1 MTDAEKAE
9 IARLAALPPLD
20 YEREREPAA
29 ERLGCRV
36 GILDQLVEDA
46 RTTQNQLGSGQGRP
60 LLITEVEP
68 WPEPVAGTDL
78 LNELST
84 TIRRYVVID
93 EHAADSIALWVVH
106 TFALEAAYV
115 SPRLAITSPEKRCG
129 KTTLL
134 TILSAVANRALATA
148 NLTTAVLFRT
158 IEAVRPTLLIDEAD
172 TFGGGMETMRGIIN
186 AGHCRATA
194 KVLRSAPDSREGW
207 EPRAFDIWGP
217 LALAAIGKLPGT
229 IEDRSVKIVMRRGR
243 FDEQVA
249 PLRIDQLDRLKPIAR
264 RAARWA
270 DDHKVELKAADP
282 TVPSQLHD
290 RAADNWR
297 PLLAIADAVGAEW
310 PERARRAAE
319 ALSRDGAEPDGAE
332 VSGVLLLG
340 DLRELF
346 AQGPTEVLFTAEI
359 LDLLWSREDRPYSE
373 YQHGRKMTASQ
384 LAALLRPF
392 GITTNQT
399 VRRGPKTGKGY
410 KAKDFADAWARY
422 LPPP

>member
-1 MTDAEKAE
+1 MSSGRWGRAMSDDDGAE
-9 IARLAALPPLD
+9 IARLAALPQLQ
-20 YEREREPAA
+20 YEREREAAA
-29 ERLGCRV
+29 ERLGCPV
-36 GILDQLVEDA
+36 GILNKLIEAVRA
-46 RTTQNQLGSGQGRP
+46 TQHPPPGGQGRP
-60 LLITEVEP
+60 LLVTAVEP
-68 WPEPVAGTDL
+68 WPEPVAGADL

-93 EHAADSIALWVVH
+93 DHAADSIALWIVH

-134 TILSAVANRALATA
+134 TILSAITNRALATA

-172 TFGGGMETMRGIIN
+172 TFGSGMETMRGIIN
-186 AGHCRATA
+186 AGHCRGTA

-207 EPRAFDIWGP
+207 EPRAFDVWGP

-229 IEDRSVKIVMRRGR
+229 IEDRSVRIAMRRRR

-270 DDHKVELKAADP
+270 NDHEVELKAADP
-282 TVPSQLHD
+282 IVPSQLHD

-297 PLLAIADAVGAEW
+297 PLLAIADAVGSEW
-310 PERARRAAE
+310 AERARRAAVG
-319 ALSRDGAEPDGAE
+319 LTP
-332 VSGVLLLG
+332 
-340 DLRELF
+340 
-346 AQGPTEVLFTAEI
+346 
-359 LDLLWSREDRPYSE
+359 
-373 YQHGRKMTASQ
+373 
-384 LAALLRPF
+384 
-392 GITTNQT
+392 
-399 VRRGPKTGKGY
+399 RRRR
-410 KAKDFADAWARY
+410 A
-422 LPPP
+422 